1 MSALRKEERAAIAAV
16 ARHFS
21 ASWEE
26 GGGSP
31 DAYVTIAGRRIAA
44 EIAAIGRS
52 HAERRGLTRPRLR
65 FDKVVLRL
73 IGGLQEA
80 LREEV
85 PEGQALILTA
95 TAPIRLPAKTAAVL
109 EERIR
114 VCLARRSAKVEIEE
128 TIHGNRVRVRLVKD
142 ISRRASKVIGFVHN
156 HETDPEVLL
165 HLAQSLLQEIGAA
178 LDKPPPRSFTGERWL
193 VIADGLAH
201 IETYRQV
208 HAQLS
213 IATEFKRILVVL
225 AGGRVESLTG

>member
-1 MSALRKEERAAIAAV
+1 MSALRKDERAAIAAV

-26 GGGSP
+26 DGGSP
-31 DAYVTIAGRRIAA
+31 DAYITIAGKRIAA
-44 EIAAIGRS
+44 EIAAIERGR
-52 HAERRGLTRPRLR
+52 AERGGRAKPRLR

-109 EERIR
+109 EEKIR
-114 VCLARRSAKVEIEE
+114 ACLARRSAKVEVDE

-156 HETDPEVLL
+156 PETDPEVLL

-178 LDKPPPRSFTGERWL
+178 VDKPAPRSFTGER
-193 VIADGLAH
+193 
-201 IETYRQV
+201 
-208 HAQLS
+208 
-213 IATEFKRILVVL
+213 
-225 AGGRVESLTG
+225 